1 MIAETAPATAHG
13 VELAHG
19 LGAIRPRPMDIV
31 RGEGARLYDAEGRR
45 YIDATSSYGVACLGH
60 AHPALTAAVAGQAAR
75 LTALTV
81 GFGSDVRAAYTAE
94 LLDALGEPFERVF
107 FCNSGTEA
115 IEAAL
120 KTARIVT
127 GRSAVVSCVRGFHG
141 RTMGALSATAEPRYR
156 APFEPLVPGFER
168 VPYGDVEALRA
179 AVGPDT
185 AAVVLE
191 PIQGEGGV
199 RPAPEGFLAQA
210 REICQRA
217 GALLVFDEVQTG
229 FGRTGTLFAFQHE
242 GVAPDLIALAKG
254 IAGGVPMGAMAMRH
268 GLGPLPP
275 GAHGSTFGGSPLAC
289 AAARATLFTLRT
301 QRLPERAAR
310 LGDHAMERLRA
321 EAGPRVREVRG
332 RGLMIGLELRTPS
345 APALGALIER
355 GVLALGAGRNV
366 LRLLPPLVI
375 EEAEWDEVLDA
386 VLEVTA

>member
-1 MIAETAPATAHG
+1 MIASTAAGHE

-31 RGEGARLYDAEGRR
+31 RGEGARLYDAAGRR
-45 YIDATSSYGVACLGH
+45 YLDATSSYGVACLGH
-60 AHPALTAAVAGQAAR
+60 AHPALTAAITDQAAR

-81 GFGSDVRAAYTAE
+81 GFGNDVRGAYTTD
-94 LLDALGEPFERVF
+94 LIDALGEPFERVF
-107 FCNSGTEA
+107 FSSSGAEA
-115 IEAAL
+115 MEAAL
-120 KTARIVT
+120 KVARLVT
-127 GRSAVVSCVRGFHG
+127 GREGVVSCVRGFHG
-141 RTMGALSATAEPRYR
+141 RTLGALSATAEPRYR
-156 APFEPLVPGFER
+156 KAFEPLLPGFER
-168 VPYGDVEALRA
+168 VPYGDAEALRA
-179 AVGPDT
+179 AVGPRT

-199 RPAPEGFLAQA
+199 RPAPEGWLATA
-210 REICQRA
+210 REICDAA

-229 FGRTGTLFAFQHE
+229 FGRTGSLFAFQGM
-242 GVAPDLIALAKG
+242 GVTPDVIALAKG
-254 IAGGVPMGAMAMRH
+254 IAGGVPMGATALRR

-275 GAHGSTFGGSPLAC
+275 GSHGSTFGGSPLAC

-301 QRLPERAAR
+301 ERLPERAVR
-310 LGDHAMERLRA
+310 LGAHAMLRLRTEGSA
-321 EAGPRVREVRG
+321 RVREVRG

-345 APALGALIER
+345 GPALTALLER

-375 EEAEWDEVLDA
+375 EEDEWDEVLDA